1 MKIYELE
8 KTQLNTFVVSGVI
21 NLKVAVERVVATSFI
36 GDKEFVVLEQGQ
48 LNQTYHLHQYRA
60 LSEQETFLDEYK
72 DLPLENED
80 QTLFMI
86 DLLNLGLYKCL
97 ASHIANRRN
106 FKVVGALRQELE
118 TKLSLQKEN
127 DLKLILQ
134 ATKTLPTHDNFKRV
148 ALVKRANRELE
159 KLRGFQTIYI
169 ALLERQTEIAIENQ
183 TQMRLPKMRAEEK
196 EEIAEIQAFMTS
208 ELGKRISIL
217 QAVKYFANTD
227 LLTELTTQEQRLK

>member
-1 MKIYELE
+1 VKIYELE

-169 ALLERQTEIAIENQ
+169 ALLKRQTEIAIENQ

-227 LLTELTTQEQRLK
+227 LLTELTTQEQRLR

>member
-169 ALLERQTEIAIENQ
+169 ALLKRQTEIAIENQ

-227 LLTELTTQEQRLK
+227 LLTELTTQEQRLR

>member
-169 ALLERQTEIAIENQ
+169 ALLKRQTEIAIENQ

>member
-1 MKIYELE
+1 VKIYELE

-169 ALLERQTEIAIENQ
+169 ALLKRQTEIAIENQ

>member
-227 LLTELTTQEQRLK
+227 LLTELTTQEQRLR